1 MKLELKNLTL
11 QYNGKPPLF
20 EGLHLTLESGDFA
33 LIQGPSGSGK
43 SSFLRLLNRLQEP
56 AVGEI
61 LIDGKPITQHDVT
74 HLRRRIGYV
83 QQTPIMVVGT
93 VRDNLTFPFQFKIA
107 RGQKIPTDEDL
118 QQKLNAYLLSDIHLD
133 DPADELSVGQKQRIA
148 LIRSLLVQ
156 PELLLCDEPTSALDD
171 QSREIVETELE
182 RANQD
187 TGAGVILVTHLDFQ
201 PQTVHPRKFAL
212 DKTGLQETPS

>member
-11 QYNGKPPLF
+11 QYTGKPPLF
-20 EGLHLTLESGDFA
+20 ENLHLTLESGDFA
-33 LIQGPSGSGK
+33 LVQGPSGSGK

-56 AVGEI
+56 TVGEI
-61 LIDGKPITQHDVT
+61 QIDGKPITQHDVI
-74 HLRRRIGYV
+74 HFRRRIGYV

-93 VRDNLTFPFQFKIA
+93 VRDNLTLPFQFKIA
-107 RGQKIPTDEDL
+107 HGQKIPADEDL
-118 QQKLNAYLLSDIHLD
+118 QQKLNAYLLSDIGLD

-148 LIRSLLVQ
+148 LIRSLFVQ

-171 QSREIVETELE
+171 QSREIVEAELE

-187 TGAGVILVTHLDFQ
+187 MGAGVILVTHLDVQ
-201 PQTVHPRKFAL
+201 PQKVNPRKFIL
-212 DKTGLQETPS
+212 DSNSLQEVTW

>member
-1 MKLELKNLTL
+1 MKVTPKTLELLSHGYHRRTNCDKSNFCTGRHGWGWRPKRPFIEMVNANVP
-11 QYNGKPPLF
+11 QGK
-20 EGLHLTLESGDFA
+20 TWAD
-33 LIQGPSGSGK
+33 LIRGS
-43 SSFLRLLNRLQEP
+43 S
-56 AVGEI
+56 V
-61 LIDGKPITQHDVT
+61 
-74 HLRRRIGYV
+74 
-83 QQTPIMVVGT
+83 
-93 VRDNLTFPFQFKIA
+93 
-107 RGQKIPTDEDL
+107 
-118 QQKLNAYLLSDIHLD
+118 D